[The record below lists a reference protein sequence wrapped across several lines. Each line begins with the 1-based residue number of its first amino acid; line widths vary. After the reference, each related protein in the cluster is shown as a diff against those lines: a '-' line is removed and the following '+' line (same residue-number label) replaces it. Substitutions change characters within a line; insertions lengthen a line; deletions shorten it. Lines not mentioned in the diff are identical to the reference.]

1 MKNKTLKQLEDDL
14 EYIESFIEK
23 CNNLVDVENFSMAF
37 RSNESKEFMSFE
49 DIQAIP
55 LNTRYGMCLKYVND
69 SDFFNGKHKESED
82 IHKAIR
88 VLYIMGFR
96 DLSAAVHKMAISSS
110 VLKCYEEELADIKH
124 QIKQKK
130 ITSKGGKGRTSR
142 HKDTAL
148 KIAAD
153 TWGNVPNA
161 SMESLSVKIYE
172 YLNQKYR
179 DVPVP
184 GTIKVWL
191 KESGLNPNQSP
202 KVKDYEVVVK

>member
-37 RSNESKEFMSFE
+37 RSNESKGFMSFE

-55 LNTRYGMCLKYVND
+55 LNTRYAMCLKCVND
-69 SDFFNGKHKESED
+69 SDFFNGKHKEYED

-88 VLYIMGFR
+88 ALYIMGFR
-96 DLSAAVHKMAISSS
+96 ELSATVHKMAISSS
-110 VLKCYEEELADIKH
+110 ILKCYEEELADIKH

-179 DVPVP
+179 GVPVP